1 MENCVFLQSSKALIM
16 AWYWDVARWLWTCS
30 VQIVFRLH
38 WFSLLKLESILSF
51 LIHM

>member
-30 VQIVFRLH
+30 VQIVEKH
-38 WFSLLKLESILSF
+38 HESHLCYCF
-51 LIHM
+51 KE